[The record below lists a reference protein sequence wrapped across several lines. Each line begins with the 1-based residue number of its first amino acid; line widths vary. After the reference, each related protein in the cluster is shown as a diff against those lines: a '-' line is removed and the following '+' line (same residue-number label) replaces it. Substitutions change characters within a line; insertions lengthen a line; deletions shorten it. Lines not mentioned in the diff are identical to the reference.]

1 MDKLSDKTHKIEN
14 ILSYLLREYGYD
26 RKILEAKVLAAWA
39 SAVGEPV
46 ARNTRP
52 ISLINGKLTVCAV
65 NSVLITELS
74 LLKQHVT
81 EKINHTVG
89 KTAVRDLQFFVK
101 PIKPCTRKMQPRQ
114 RSKRLNSLEKVV
126 LTPYIL
132 ERIDRKIAEVEDTE
146 LKASLKRVFIKQSQR
161 ALIDDAQSK
170 SGYISS
176 QNQPNHDTDSPE
188 RGRGSS

>member
-1 MDKLSDKTHKIEN
+1 MDKLSDNTHKIEN

-26 RKILEAKVLAAWA
+26 RKILEAKVLAAWD

-46 ARNTRP
+46 ARNTRA
-52 ISLINGKLTVCAV
+52 ISLFNGKLTVYAV

-89 KTAVRDLQFFVK
+89 KTAVTDLQFFVK
-101 PIKPCTRKMQPRQ
+101 PIKPSTRKMQPRQ
-114 RSKRLNSLEKVV
+114 PSKRLNSLEKVV
-126 LTPYIL
+126 LTPYIM
-132 ERIDRKIAEVEDTE
+132 ERIDRKVAKVEDTE
-146 LKASLKRVFIKQSQR
+146 LKACLKRVFMKQSQR
-161 ALIDDAQSK
+161 AVIDDVQSK

>member
-1 MDKLSDKTHKIEN
+1 MDKLSDNTHKIEN

-26 RKILEAKVLAAWA
+26 RKILEAKVLAAWD

-46 ARNTRP
+46 ARNTRA
-52 ISLINGKLTVCAV
+52 ISLFNGKLTVYAV

-89 KTAVRDLQFFVK
+89 KTAVTDLQFFVK
-101 PIKPCTRKMQPRQ
+101 PIKPNTRKMQPRQ
-114 RSKRLNSLEKVV
+114 PSKRLNSLEKVV
-126 LTPYIL
+126 LTPYIM
-132 ERIDRKIAEVEDTE
+132 ERIDRKVAKVEDTE
-146 LKASLKRVFIKQSQR
+146 LKACLKRVFMKQSQR
-161 ALIDDAQSK
+161 AVIDDVQSK